1 MIFPQNHSKLILYT
15 LQSEHPFLINYW
27 TVNIN
32 WYLERNWDWHLYWH
46 LNLLLYN
53 FLYNFLHRVIDIN
66 RLIYVN
72 WFVQIDRFLY
82 FYVNRLLNDLR
93 RASDF
98 DLDRNFLLNFNDL
111 LDNTLW
117 SLDIF
122 WYLNPHLYR
131 FLYNDLFYCLFRYPP
146 ILSF

>member
-1 MIFPQNHSKLILYT
+1 MIFPQDHSKLILYT

-72 WFVQIDRFLY
+72 WFVQIDRLLY
-82 FYVNRLLNDLR
+82 FYVNGLLYDLRWAGNLDLYWDFLLYLNDL
-93 RASDF
+93 
-98 DLDRNFLLNFNDL
+98 LN
-111 LDNTLW
+111 NTLW

-122 WYLNPHLYR
+122 WHFYPHLYR